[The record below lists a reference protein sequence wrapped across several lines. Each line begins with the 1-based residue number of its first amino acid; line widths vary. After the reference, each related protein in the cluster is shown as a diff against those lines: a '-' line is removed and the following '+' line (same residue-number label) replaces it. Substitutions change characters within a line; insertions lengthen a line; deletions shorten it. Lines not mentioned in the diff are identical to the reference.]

1 MAKFE
6 LNKTILN
13 KDQYQKVIDTS
24 FAQNITP
31 TPIEDTI
38 TVDQFFRLYDN
49 LFYDIPTTGDTNSH
63 TYLVKTSGE
72 YVGAEAVN
80 EEIQVLLDEITS
92 LQEENLNLNKQI
104 IELQVSGSLSQMSLT
119 QIVA

>member
-72 YVGAEAVN
+72 YVGAEVVN

>member
-24 FAQNITP
+24 FVQNITP

-38 TVDQFFRLYDN
+38 TVEQFFVLYDN
-49 LFYDIPTTGDTNSH
+49 LFYDIPAEGDINSH
-63 TYLVKTSGE
+63 TYLIKTSGE
-72 YVGAEAVN
+72 YVGAGVVN
-80 EEIQVLLDEITS
+80 EEIQVLLDEITA
-92 LQEENLNLNKQI
+92 LQEENLNLNKQL
-104 IELQVSGSLSQMSLT
+104 IELQVSGALSQMSLN
-119 QIVA
+119 QIVS

>member
-72 YVGAEAVN
+72 YVGAEVVN
-80 EEIQVLLDEITS
+80 EEIQVLLDEIT
-92 LQEENLNLNKQI
+92 
-104 IELQVSGSLSQMSLT
+104 
-119 QIVA
+119 

>member
-24 FAQNITP
+24 FVQNITP
-31 TPIEDTI
+31 IPIEDTI
-38 TVDQFFRLYDN
+38 TVEQFFVLYDN
-49 LFYDIPTTGDTNSH
+49 LFYDIPAEGDINSH
-63 TYLVKTSGE
+63 TYLIKTSGE
-72 YVGAEAVN
+72 YVGAEVVN

-92 LQEENLNLNKQI
+92 LQEENLNLNKQL
-104 IELQVSGSLSQMSLT
+104 IELQVSGALSQMSLN
-119 QIVA
+119 QIVS

>member
-1 MAKFE
+1 MATFE
-6 LNKTILN
+6 LNTKILN

-72 YVGAEAVN
+72 QVGAEVVN